1 MESIQLAQML
11 ADLSDLDA
19 AQEASA
25 ARALVNANKNLPP
38 ASSVHP
44 EPTPAPKAAERHHKR
59 VASAQP
65 AINRTSSPA
74 ARMDRFGR
82 KIFTPPMTRSN
93 STQGSMPGTPRRES
107 DGEDDVDRASTLMS
121 LYEIRARIKQQDNTS
136 LIRAREKIQA
146 LVAKQQA
153 QTATEKKETI
163 QRPRYNYPKQN

>member
-25 ARALVNANKNLPP
+25 ALALVNANKNLPI
-38 ASSVHP
+38 ANSATHDHTS
-44 EPTPAPKAAERHHKR
+44 TPKATERHHHR

-74 ARMDRFGR
+74 TMFDKFGR
-82 KIFTPPMTRSN
+82 KMFTPPMTRSN
-93 STQGSMPGTPRRES
+93 STQGSIPGTPRRDQEM
-107 DGEDDVDRASTLMS
+107 EDDVDRASTLIS
-121 LYEIRARIKQQDNTS
+121 LYEIRAKIKQQDNSS

-146 LVAKQQA
+146 LAAKQQA
-153 QTATEKKETI
+153 QTATEKKDTA
-163 QRPRYNYPKQN
+163 QNPRYNYPKQT